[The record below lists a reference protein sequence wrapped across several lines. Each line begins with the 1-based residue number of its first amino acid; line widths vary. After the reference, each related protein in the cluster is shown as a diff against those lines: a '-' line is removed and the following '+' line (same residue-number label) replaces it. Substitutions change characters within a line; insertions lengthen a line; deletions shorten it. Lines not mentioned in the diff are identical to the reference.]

1 MNKKEIIN
9 HLERIAV
16 YMEIKGENT
25 FKISAYRKAA
35 QALENDERSINDIED
50 VAKLSGIGKGTAG
63 LINEVKEHGDSELLQ
78 TLKKEIPEGLLPL
91 LRLPGLG
98 GKKIGKLY
106 QELGITNAADLKKAC
121 EENQIREL
129 AGFAAKSEE
138 KIMKA
143 LEEMGS
149 RPERLPIPLMLKMAD
164 SFEEKLAA
172 VEGMHRYARAGSL
185 RRLEETVKDMDYIIS
200 TDNPARVK
208 EQIKA
213 FSGISSVIADGDTK
227 LSLELEGEEYP
238 VQVDVRMI
246 EDEAF
251 ATTLHH
257 FTGSKDH
264 NVKMRQLAKS
274 NGERISEYGIENVE
288 SGDVQTFTD
297 EAAFFGYYGMQY
309 IPPEAR
315 AGKDELDVYS
325 NPREDLTLPL
335 IRGDMH
341 MHTTWSD
348 GAQSVEEMA
357 EEARKRGYEWIA
369 ITDHSKFLRVAHGL
383 DEDRI
388 LRQIE
393 EIKTVNEKYTDLQI
407 FAGIEMDIRPDGIL
421 DIEDTVLEQLDIVIA
436 SIHSSFSQERSVI
449 MERFESALTSPHV
462 DLIAHPTG
470 RLIGRRPGY
479 DADLPKLIKRAAET
493 GTALELNANPNRLD
507 LSAEWLKKAAEAGVA
522 LAVNTD
528 AHNPEMMDDMEIGTG
543 IARKAMLRPGQV
555 LNTLTAAELT
565 DYLREKKEKR
575 RLQ

>member
-50 VAKLSGIGKGTAG
+50 VSKLSGIGKGTAG
-63 LINEVKEHGDSELLQ
+63 LIDELIENGDSELLQ
-78 TLKKEIPEGLLPL
+78 TLKEEIPEGLLPL
-91 LRLPGLG
+91 LKLPGLG

-121 EENQIREL
+121 EDKQIREL

-143 LEEMGS
+143 LEEMGN
-149 RPERLPIPLMLKMAD
+149 RPERLPIPMMLKMAEV
-164 SFEEKLAA
+164 FEEKLTA
-172 VEGMHRYARAGSL
+172 VEGIHRYARAGSL

-200 TDNPARVK
+200 TDEPGRVK

-213 FSGISSVIADGDTK
+213 FPGISSVIADGDTK
-227 LSLELEGEEYP
+227 LSLELEGDEYP

-246 EDEAF
+246 EDNAF

-288 SGDVQTFTD
+288 SGNVQTFVD
-297 EAAFFGYYGMQY
+297 ESAFFHHFGLQY

-315 AGKDELDVYS
+315 SGKDELDVYS
-325 NPREDLTLPL
+325 SPREDVTLSH

-393 EIKTVNEKYTDLQI
+393 EIKTVNEKYTDLHI
-407 FAGIEMDIRPDGIL
+407 FAGIEMDIRPDGVL
-421 DIEDTVLEQLDIVIA
+421 DIDESVLEQLDLVIA

-470 RLIGRRPGY
+470 RLIGRRSGY
-479 DADLPKLIKRAAET
+479 DVDLPALIKRAAET
-493 GTALELNANPNRLD
+493 GTALEMNANPNRLD
-507 LSAEWLKKAAEAGVA
+507 LSAEWLKKAGEAGVA

-528 AHNPEMMDDMEIGTG
+528 AHNPKMMDDMETGTG
-543 IARKAMLRPGQV
+543 IARKAMLRPDQV

-565 DYLREKKEKR
+565 NYLQQKKEKR
-575 RLQ
+575 LLQ